1 MNTRLRDIIMA
12 YEQPKGTLGSQLKSL
27 SALLSGIAGNVE
39 RHEILK
45 LDVSDEA
52 LGARVPASQFHVIL
66 SELVRNAEAAMEGR
80 EYPQITIRGRL
91 HKPLIGARR
100 LIMSV
105 EDNGNGMTE
114 NVRKNA
120 TMPFFSTRGGNH
132 TGMGLASIVD
142 LVRCMKGKLRL
153 DSAAGRGTSVQF
165 DFPLSRV

>member
-1 MNTRLRDIIMA
+1 
-12 YEQPKGTLGSQLKSL
+12 
-27 SALLSGIAGNVE
+27 
-39 RHEILK
+39 
-45 LDVSDEA
+45 
-52 LGARVPASQFHVIL
+52 
-66 SELVRNAEAAMEGR
+66 MEGR
-80 EYPQITIRGRL
+80 EFPQITIRGRI